1 MFQAF
6 FDPKVYGPLH
16 GLDSGEKI
24 TFSFKIRGHS
34 SARHALSAKFL
45 FSGQTCTAAGWG
57 LVSEKGL
64 ASEELKEVRK
74 TSIESYNQTKKISK
88 N

>member
-6 FDPKVYGPLH
+6 FDPKVYGPAWIRQW
-16 GLDSGEKI
+16 GKI

-74 TSIESYNQTKKISK
+74 TYNG
-88 N
+88 

>member
-1 MFQAF
+1 MISLGFVSGF
-6 FDPKVYGPLH
+6 FLSE
-16 GLDSGEKI
+16 GLWPPAWIRQWGKI
-24 TFSFKIRGHS
+24 TVSFKIKGHS

-74 TSIESYNQTKKISK
+74 TYNG
-88 N
+88 